1 MLIEPLLQLLNK
13 LKLLGML
20 AAMQRQLSDPDIAA
34 LRFEDRLAMLLQHEL
49 ADRENARFSQR
60 LRIANLPQP
69 ACLEDLDTHIPT
81 RHLDPAMIST
91 VRDLGWIDRHLN
103 VLITGPT
110 GIGKSFIGAALAH
123 AACRMNY
130 HVRCFRLPRLIDE
143 LARVHAFQRRATFLR
158 SLAKVDLL
166 LIDDFGITPLT
177 DQANAIYSK
186 YSMIA
191 TTSRPRSSPANSRSS
206 NGMPTSTIQP
216 RRCHPRS
223 VGPQCLSP
231 RSQWRL
237 GSKTQ
242 IVTRHGRKDG
252 RRRGAFHRTGR
263 SVVKYRKHAIDE

>member
-49 ADRENARFSQR
+49 ADRENVRFSQR

-143 LARVHAFQRRATFLR
+143 LARAHAFQRRATFLR

-166 LIDDFGITPLT
+166 LIDDFGITPLS
-177 DQANAIYSK
+177 DQAKRDLLEILDDRYDRS
-186 YSMIA
+186 A
-191 TTSRPRSSPANSRSS
+191 TIITSQLEVKQWHAYIDDPTLADLDLSGDSVRKLKSLRAKGVKTGGAAAPSSAPARPS
-206 NGMPTSTIQP
+206 
-216 RRCHPRS
+216 
-223 VGPQCLSP
+223 
-231 RSQWRL
+231 
-237 GSKTQ
+237 
-242 IVTRHGRKDG
+242 
-252 RRRGAFHRTGR
+252 
-263 SVVKYRKHAIDE
+263 